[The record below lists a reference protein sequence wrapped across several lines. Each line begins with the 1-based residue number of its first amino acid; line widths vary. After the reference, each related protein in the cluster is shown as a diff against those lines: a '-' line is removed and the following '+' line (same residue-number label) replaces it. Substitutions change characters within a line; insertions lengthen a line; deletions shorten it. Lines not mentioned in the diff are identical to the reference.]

1 MICLTLHV
9 YVTLLCIFLIFDSNS
24 KHMQSH
30 ACTLSILVASVPF
43 VYCNFSSTVSDPVQN
58 LMLSVQS
65 ATSISVSWTAPEAAN
80 GLISAYIIEYESI
93 TPGIDH
99 QVTTSV
105 ASNAQAITLTGLQEH
120 TTYSV
125 AVRVRNG
132 AGESPNVKETAKTLE
147 AGACLVESLKCL

>member
-1 MICLTLHV
+1 
-9 YVTLLCIFLIFDSNS
+9 
-24 KHMQSH
+24 MQSH
-30 ACTLSILVASVPF
+30 AHTLSILVTSVHYF
-43 VYCNFSSTVSDPVQN
+43 YCNFSSTVSDPVQN

-65 ATSISVSWTAPEAAN
+65 ATSISVSWSAPEAAN
-80 GLISAYIIEYESI
+80 GLISAYIVEYESI

-105 ASNAQAITLTGLQEH
+105 ASSARGITLTGLQEH

-147 AGACLVESLKCL
+147 AGACLVGPLTFL